1 MLQSSKIIFIIQ
13 FLVIFRICA
22 EDCIYNQ
29 GLKINKKLKMYEVNY
44 LISIIQKTQIFIF
57 RKNQEVISRN
67 VLVFFFTMK
76 L

>member
-1 MLQSSKIIFIIQ
+1 
-13 FLVIFRICA
+13 
-22 EDCIYNQ
+22 
-29 GLKINKKLKMYEVNY
+29 MYEVNY